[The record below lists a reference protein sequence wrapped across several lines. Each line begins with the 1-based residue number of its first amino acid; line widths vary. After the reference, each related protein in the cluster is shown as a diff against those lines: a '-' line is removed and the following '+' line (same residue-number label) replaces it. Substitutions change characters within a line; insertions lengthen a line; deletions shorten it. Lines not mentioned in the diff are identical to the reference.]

1 MYNAKEVEIDMLRD
15 QLKSNYRKIK
25 LLEEKLEETII
36 AYQRAQN
43 EVDALRRE
51 VQEMRATAVQ

>member
-1 MYNAKEVEIDMLRD
+1 MLRD

-25 LLEEKLEETII
+25 LLEEKLEEAIM
-36 AYQRAQN
+36 AYQRAQT

-51 VQEMRATAVQ
+51 VQAMKTAVLQ